1 MFHYAMNNTYIN
13 STGDIF
19 MDAMD
24 RKVDILD
31 EVQNTLRNA
40 SRQLV
45 TRMAKSM
52 SMALNKSMSS
62 YVDEVL
68 AYRKMNFIDMI
79 SVKHQ
84 TMSYE
89 EMMIG
94 FKEELD
100 ARIEA
105 QIETLSFP
113 EWLVFQFRD
122 ANLYF
127 EKGKDAVVSS
137 IKEDILSEFG
147 RLLDEHF
154 LTKRMQGFLERYPW
168 LIK

>member
-1 MFHYAMNNTYIN
+1 MEV
-13 STGDIF
+13 
-19 MDAMD
+19 MD
-24 RKVDILD
+24 RKVDILNK
-31 EVQNTLRNA
+31 VQETLHLA
-40 SRQLV
+40 SRQLI

-52 SMALNKSMSS
+52 LMALNKTMSS

-68 AYRKMNFIDMI
+68 AYRKMNFIDMV

-100 ARIEA
+100 VRIEA
-105 QIETLSFP
+105 QIDTLSSS

-122 ANLYF
+122 ANLYY
-127 EKGKDAVVSS
+127 EKGKDAVVST

-154 LTKRMQGFLERYPW
+154 QTKRMQNFLERYPW

>member
-1 MFHYAMNNTYIN
+1 MDSNLV
-13 STGDIF
+13 TGDIF
-19 MDAMD
+19 LDAMD
-24 RKVDILD
+24 RRVDVLEKVQSEL
-31 EVQNTLRNA
+31 QLA
-40 SRQLV
+40 SRKLV
-45 TRMAKSM
+45 SRMAKSTAI
-52 SMALNKSMSS
+52 ALNKSMSS

-84 TMSYE
+84 TMTYE

-105 QIETLSFP
+105 QIDTLSSS

-122 ANLYF
+122 ANLYY

-147 RLLDEHF
+147 RFLDEHF
-154 LTKRMQGFLERYPW
+154 RTKRMQNFLERYPW

>member
-1 MFHYAMNNTYIN
+1 
-13 STGDIF
+13 
-19 MDAMD
+19 MDEMD
-24 RKVDILD
+24 RKVDILGK
-31 EVQNTLRNA
+31 VQETLRHT
-40 SRQLV
+40 SQQLV
-45 TRMAKSM
+45 SRMAKSI

-68 AYRKMNFIDMI
+68 SYRKMNFIDMI

-100 ARIEA
+100 ARMEA
-105 QIETLSFP
+105 QIEALSSS

-122 ANLYF
+122 ANLYY

-154 LTKRMQGFLERYPW
+154 RTKRMQNFLERYPW